1 MDERRPGSGQPT
13 TLYDVHEALSSRR
26 LPSALRPLATRQDG
40 IVTRQQLHRLGLG
53 HDAVASRTAQGVWR
67 EIGPRVVVLH
77 TGLLTPSQRRWAGVL
92 HVGNGAVLAMAT
104 AAELGGL
111 RGFESPTVHVTI
123 RHSREISRLEHP
135 LVTVAIHQ
143 TRHPDDHLVLSGTH
157 PRHDIARAAVELA
170 SQSSSA
176 GRSRAVIAAV
186 VQQRLARPAHLMEIV
201 EGRATLPRRKL
212 ICETIDDVEGGAQSL
227 PELAFARACRC
238 AGLPKPARQQ
248 RVRRSGGS
256 WYLDNDFTPWLVT
269 VEING
274 VQHRELHASE
284 ADDRRRAGL
293 QVLGRLVVDISSWS
307 VRHQPQVAVLRTAE
321 ALLSRGWTPNASTVR
336 VLRNYAATHNWTGL
350 TP

>member
-1 MDERRPGSGQPT
+1 M
-13 TLYDVHEALSSRR
+13 
-26 LPSALRPLATRQDG
+26 TRE
-40 IVTRQQLHRLGLG
+40 QLHRLGLG

-77 TGLLTPSQRRWAGVL
+77 TGLLTPSQRRWAGAL
-92 HVGNGAVLAMAT
+92 HVGDGAVLAMAT

-111 RGFESPTVHVTI
+111 RGFEAPTVHIAI
-123 RHSREISRLEHP
+123 RHSREVSRLEHP
-135 LVTVAIHQ
+135 LVTVAVHQ
-143 TRHPDDHLVLSGTH
+143 TRHPDDHVVLSGPH
-157 PRHDIARAAVELA
+157 RRHDIARAAVELA
-170 SQSSSA
+170 SQSSSE

-186 VQQRLARPAHLMEIV
+186 VQQRLARPAHLLEIL
-201 EGRATLPRRKL
+201 ECWTTLPRRRL
-212 ICETIDDVEGGAQSL
+212 IRETIHDVEGGAQSL
-227 PELAFARACRC
+227 PELDFARACRR
-238 AGLPKPARQQ
+238 AGLPEPTRQQ

-274 VQHRELHASE
+274 VQHRELLAAE

-293 QVLGRLVVDISSWS
+293 QVLGRLVVDISSWT

-321 ALLSRGWTPNASTVR
+321 ALLSRGWTPSAKTVR
-336 VLRNYAATHNWTGL
+336 ILTSYAAAHGWTGL